1 MPLKNRWFGLAL
13 ALAGAL
19 GLTGCA
25 AEDPLEA
32 EAIGVDSSEIEAI
45 GVARDHVAGDVYHYS
60 FTLRVGHT
68 PNARVRLHRV
78 VREVAPWWPRPAA
91 PAVMLLHGDFATF
104 TTNFAPGTTGAT
116 APPHGGLAVYLAAHG
131 VDVWGFDRRWTLAPA
146 DGADLSD
153 FAAMS
158 YAQELDD
165 IERAL
170 TFARGTRA
178 ATGSGHGKLV
188 LGGFS
193 RGGHLAYVYAGRES
207 QRAPG
212 KRHVRG
218 LVPIDIYARIAPE
231 DEVFRQNACASSAWD
246 QAALQQGVVDSDNGF
261 QITVG
266 SLAASDPGGASP
278 YYPEF
283 TNRDVMLAFI
293 AQTYLFFQPT
303 PVYHLGGGALV
314 DGFPTALRWSAEP
327 VIDSWLAGAPARPS
341 IRRSRRRRTP
351 TRSGAATPPSPWPIT
366 WRTSRCRSS
375 TSAPPAASAITASTP
390 PRSSP
395 PRTSPPMSSGASRP
409 RARTRTSGT
418 ATSSTP
424 RTPSTRPGRRSPGGS
439 SATEAPRGQA
449 RLRGAAPSFPRRGE
463 GAPSSLSPP

>member
-1 MPLKNRWFGLAL
+1 MFPARRSCLPLKDGWFGLAL

-19 GLTGCA
+19 GFTGCA
-25 AEDPLEA
+25 AEDPREA
-32 EAIGVDSSEIEAI
+32 EAIGADSSEIETI
-45 GVARDHVAGDVYHYS
+45 GVAREHVAGDVYHYS

-91 PAVMLLHGDFATF
+91 SAVMLLHGDFATF
-104 TTNFAPGTTGAT
+104 TTSFAPGTTGAT
-116 APPHGGLAVYLAAHG
+116 APPHGGLAVYLAAQG

-153 FAAMS
+153 FAAMG

-165 IERAL
+165 VERAL
-170 TFARGTRA
+170 AFARGTRA

-231 DEVFRQNACASSAWD
+231 DEAFRQNACASSAWD

-278 YYPEF
+278 YYADF

-327 VIDSWLAGAPARPS
+327 VIDSWLAGAPFHQALAETADTDALWCGDAPL
-341 IRRSRRRRTP
+341 P
-351 TRSGAATPPSPWPIT
+351 LDDHLEDVQVPLFYLGAAGGFGDHGLYTT
-366 WRTSRCRSS
+366 TLV
-375 TSAPPAASAITASTP
+375 ASTDVTTHVVRRLAP
-390 PRSSP
+390 
-395 PRTSPPMSSGASRP
+395 
-409 RARTRTSGT
+409 AREDEDFGHGDLLY
-418 ATSSTP
+418 A
-424 RTPSTRPGRRSPGGS
+424 
-439 SATEAPRGQA
+439 ADAVDQAWAPLAQW
-449 RLRGAAPSFPRRGE
+449 L
-463 GAPSSLSPP
+463 LHH